1 MKTVLVS
8 GGDGKFAKELQKY
21 SGRLHDCNV
30 LLPPKKAMNV
40 EDFDQVDYMLDM
52 IKPDYF
58 IHAAALT
65 RPMSLHEE
73 NPHTSVATN
82 IVGTSNVVLACMK
95 HEVKLIYI
103 STDYVYPG
111 NRGNYSENDPLLPF
125 TKYGWS
131 KLGGECA
138 VHIYDNSLILR
149 MCMANKPFPHKNA
162 LADVTKSFI
171 YDDDAAKITLQL
183 MDEMGIINVGGRAE
197 TVYEFARRENPDVGK
212 TFLKDVEDVA
222 MGVDSSMD
230 VSKLKGIVG

>member
-1 MKTVLVS
+1 M
-8 GGDGKFAKELQKY
+8 A
-21 SGRLHDCNV
+21 
-30 LLPPKKAMNV
+30 
-40 EDFDQVDYMLDM
+40 
-52 IKPDYF
+52 KPDYF

-73 NPHTSVATN
+73 DPRASVATN
-82 IVGTSNVVLACMK
+82 IVGTSNVVMACMK
-95 HEVKLIYI
+95 HGVKLVYI

-111 NRGNYSENDPLLPF
+111 DRGNYSEDDPLLPF

-149 MCMANKPFPHKNA
+149 MCMANKPFPHENA
-162 LADVTKSFI
+162 LADVTKSFV

-183 MDEMGIINVGGRAE
+183 LDEVGIINVGGRAE

-212 TFLKDVEDVA
+212 AFLKDVEDVA

-230 VSKLKGIVG
+230 ITKLESII

>member
-1 MKTVLVS
+1 MKRVLVS
-8 GGDGKFAKELQKY
+8 GGDGRFASKLKESK
-21 SGRLHDCNV
+21 DFDV
-30 LLPPKKAMNV
+30 LAPPKNV
-40 EDFDQVDYMLDM
+40 MDVQNFEQVDYLIEMV
-52 IKPDYF
+52 KPDYF
-58 IHAAALT
+58 INAAALT

-73 NPHTSVATN
+73 DPRASVATN
-82 IVGTSNVVLACMK
+82 IVGTSNVVMACMK
-95 HEVKLIYI
+95 HGVKLVYI

-111 NRGNYSENDPLLPF
+111 DRGNYSEDDPLLPF

-149 MCMANKPFPHKNA
+149 MCMANKPFPHENA
-162 LADVTKSFI
+162 LADVTKSFV

-183 MDEMGIINVGGRAE
+183 LDEVGIINVGGRAE

-212 TFLKDVEDVA
+212 AFLKDVEDVA

-230 VSKLKGIVG
+230 ITKLESII